1 MAEEIKLPECICLKC
16 GYKWIPRVSDPRMCP
31 NPDCR
36 TMRWDLPRKD
46 KGNGDTEVFNA

>member
-1 MAEEIKLPECICLKC
+1 MAEEIKLPECTCLKC

-46 KGNGDTEVFNA
+46 KSNGGKEVVNG